1 MRKLMSTIVL
11 LALSTAV
18 QAFELVPERV
28 ADGVYAL
35 VGPTGGRSYEN
46 HALNA
51 NFGFVVTG
59 KGVLLIDSGASR
71 EGARVLE
78 AAVRRVTDQP
88 IRWVINTG
96 SQDHRWLGN
105 AYFADQGASIVALE
119 RTVRTQ
125 RRFADQHLDSLR
137 RVLEDRLEGTEPRYA
152 AEPIDAVEARRVL
165 GGVPVELQWYA
176 DAHFP
181 GDIVVWLPEQ
191 EVLFSGDHVYVDR
204 MLSVHPWGPASSWR
218 EAYRAVRALPAE
230 RIVPGHGS
238 VTDWD
243 GADRDTAGYLDWLV
257 SEVGAAAEDW
267 EGLDATVERLGKA
280 EQWQYLKNFDLLH
293 RGNVNRVYV
302 QFENGETGE
311 TR

>member
-1 MRKLMSTIVL
+1 MKRILIAGVM
-11 LALSTAV
+11 LAHSVGIHAM
-18 QAFELVPERV
+18 ELEPERI

-35 VGPTGGRSYEN
+35 IGPTGGRSYDN

-51 NFGFVVTG
+51 NFGFVVTE

-71 EGARVLE
+71 EGARLLE
-78 AAVRRVTDQP
+78 AAVGRVTDQP

-105 AYFADQGASIVALE
+105 GHFAAQGAEIIALE
-119 RTVRTQ
+119 RTVQTQ
-125 RRFADQHLDSLR
+125 RRFADQHLESLG
-137 RVLEDRLEGTEPRYA
+137 RVLEERLEGTDPVHA
-152 AEPIDAVEARRVL
+152 GEPIEAVEARRVL
-165 GGVPVELQWYA
+165 GGVPVELHWYA

-218 EAYRAVRALPAE
+218 EAYRAARALPAE

-257 SEVGAAAEDW
+257 SEAGAAAEDW
-267 EGLDATVERLGKA
+267 EGLDATVERLGNA